1 MIDSCCL
8 CLIVVEFE
16 AHPVVNLVVG
26 ERDVVFVNR
35 VPLLYPDLL
44 GSRSHLRGDEL
55 GADPVAEGQ
64 FVLEQNYPNPHR
76 GVTTVPF
83 TLPGD
88 ADVHLD
94 LFDQLGRK
102 MAGVAR
108 KGRNAGS
115 QNIKINLEGLGLP
128 AGDYIYR
135 LQVSNRFGIYQQAK
149 QMTIE

>member
-1 MIDSCCL
+1 MTDATGYVTSR
-8 CLIVVEFE
+8 
-16 AHPVVNLVVG
+16 HPTI
-26 ERDVVFVNR
+26 
-35 VPLLYPDLL
+35 LL
-44 GSRSHLRGDEL
+44 GSGYAVSPGVVPWSYQPGDEL